1 MSVARPVTNLN
12 IFDIISNLVPGAIF
26 LSVVG
31 GLFTV
36 EMIIPLD
43 PVATAG
49 VLIFGGYV
57 IGHLFQALGSRLF
70 SEYDIS
76 DVMIALSDESK
87 SLEELGFS
95 QPDIVND
102 FEKLVSRRFDL
113 QPSSDF
119 PDVINQLVLSELEL
133 KTDSRA
139 LRFQIFYYFFRNMVL
154 VSVGSIILALVSV
167 GFIMCGVTGSRH
179 LMLSASV
186 LITSLV
192 TISLFYSRMVRFN
205 QLFVTYAVSE
215 FYALETNSSNP
226 IRKGS

>member
-1 MSVARPVTNLN
+1 MSVARPFTNLN

-36 EMIIPLD
+36 EMIISLD

-49 VLIFGGYV
+49 VLIFGGYI
-57 IGHLFQALGSRLF
+57 IGHVFQALGSRLF

-76 DVMIALSDESK
+76 DVITVRSDESK

-95 QPDIVND
+95 QPDIVKG
-102 FEKLVSRRFDL
+102 FEKLVSHRFGL

-119 PDVINQLVLSELEL
+119 PDAINQLVLSELEL

-139 LRFQIFYYFFRNMVL
+139 LRFQIFYYFFRSMVL
-154 VSVGSIILALVSV
+154 VSVGSIILSLISV
-167 GFIMCGVTGSRH
+167 GFIIFSITGSRH
-179 LMLSASV
+179 LLLSASILIAALV
-186 LITSLV
+186 LIA
-192 TISLFYSRMVRFN
+192 LFYPRMHKFN
-205 QLFVTYAVSE
+205 KLFVTYAVAE
-215 FYALETNSSNP
+215 FYALETKSSNP
-226 IRKGS
+226 ISKGS